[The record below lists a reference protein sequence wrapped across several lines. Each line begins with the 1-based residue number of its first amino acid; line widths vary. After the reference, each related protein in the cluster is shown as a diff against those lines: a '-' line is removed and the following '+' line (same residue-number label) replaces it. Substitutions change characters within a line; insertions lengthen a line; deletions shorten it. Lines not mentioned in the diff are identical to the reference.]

1 MNPTVSSGLEELLHS
16 MLDSYRGAR
25 AGIICNPASVNS
37 QYSHA
42 LDLLASCPHVRLTT
56 GFGPQ
61 HGARQDKQ
69 DNMIESEDFRDPR
82 LGIPIYSLYGTYRK
96 PTAEML
102 ADLDVLFCD
111 LVDVGVRIYT
121 FMYTMALA
129 MEACA
134 ETGKRFVVLDRPNPI
149 GGRDC
154 EGNILDPCFR
164 SFVGL
169 YPIPMRHGMTLGELA
184 LLFNKEFGI
193 GADLDV
199 IQVRG
204 WRREQWLDQTGLPW
218 VMPSPNMPT
227 LDTAAVYPGMV
238 LIEGTMLSEGRGT
251 TRPFEYVGA
260 PYIDPYQFAEYLN
273 ASKLPGAHFRPV
285 YFRPTFQ
292 KWQDQL
298 CGGIQIHVL
307 DRDVFQPFLAGL
319 AVLKASLELYPGKFQ
334 WRQPPYE
341 YEHEKLPI
349 DILLGTNAIR
359 KQLEA
364 GWSLMEIQESWM
376 AELNRFRLIRKG
388 YLLYD

>member
-1 MNPTVSSGLEELLHS
+1 MNTTVSSGLQELLRA
-16 MLDSYRGAR
+16 MPDSYRGAR
-25 AGIICNPASVNS
+25 VGIICNPASVNL

-42 LDLLASCPHVRLTT
+42 LDLLAACPHVRLTT

-96 PTAEML
+96 PIPEML

-111 LVDVGVRIYT
+111 LVDVGARIYT

-134 ETGKRFVVLDRPNPI
+134 EAGKRFVVLDRPNPI

-154 EGNILDPCFR
+154 EGNILDPGFR

-193 GADLDV
+193 GVELDV
-199 IQVRG
+199 IQMKG

-260 PYIDPYQFAEYLN
+260 PYIDPCEFAAYLN
-273 ASKLPGAHFRPV
+273 ELKLPGVHFRPV
-285 YFRPTFQ
+285 FFRPTFQ

-298 CGGIQIHVL
+298 CGGVQIHVL
-307 DRDVFQPFLAGL
+307 DRRAFQPFLAGL
-319 AVLKASLELYPGKFQ
+319 AVLKASLELYPGQFQ

-341 YEHEKLPI
+341 YEYEKMPI
-349 DILLGTNAIR
+349 DILLGTDWIR

-364 GWSLMEIQESWM
+364 GRSLTEIQASWQEDLM
-376 AELNRFRLIRKG
+376 RFNRTREG